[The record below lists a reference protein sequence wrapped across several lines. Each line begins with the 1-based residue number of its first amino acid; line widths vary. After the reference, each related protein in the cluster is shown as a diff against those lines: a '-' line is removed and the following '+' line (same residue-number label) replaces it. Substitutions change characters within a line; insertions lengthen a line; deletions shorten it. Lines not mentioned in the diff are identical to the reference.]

1 FGVAYALTG
10 LLQSFAFAFVFLF
23 ACGIASTI
31 YYVPLISVT
40 QREAPDFIRGRVMA
54 SRFLLAQ
61 AGLLGGMAISGP
73 LTDRLGAP
81 LVFLTAGTL
90 LGTTH
95 AAAAVTAARPLNV
108 IGAGLLLAVV
118 WFNRRIPGAILFGA
132 GLTLNLIVI
141 LAFGGRMPVL
151 LPRDIDPNS
160 AVLAVLKGGL
170 DPLHVA
176 LQQPQGLWFLGD
188 VFAIPGIA
196 GHASLVSI
204 GDLLMAAG
212 VAWLIIRC
220 SQRERSLQAAYGP
233 SPSR

>member
-1 FGVAYALTG
+1 MFLFFAVIAGALAVAVLIG
-10 LLQSFAFAFVFLF
+10 GDVRRLSQLRLRHLELLLAAFA
-23 ACGIASTI
+23 AK
-31 YYVPLISVT
+31 ISV
-40 QREAPDFIRGRVMA
+40 A
-54 SRFLLAQ
+54 
-61 AGLLGGMAISGP
+61 
-73 LTDRLGAP
+73 
-81 LVFLTAGTL
+81 L

-176 LQQPQGLWFLGD
+176 LQQPEGLWFLGD
-188 VFAIPGIA
+188 VFAIPGIG

-220 SQRERSLQAAYGP
+220 SRREPALQAAYGP

>member
-1 FGVAYALTG
+1 
-10 LLQSFAFAFVFLF
+10 VFLF
-23 ACGIASTI
+23 FGVIAAALAIAVLIGGDIRRLSQ
-31 YYVPLISVT
+31 LRLRHLELLLAAFAAKISV
-40 QREAPDFIRGRVMA
+40 A
-54 SRFLLAQ
+54 
-61 AGLLGGMAISGP
+61 
-73 LTDRLGAP
+73 
-81 LVFLTAGTL
+81 L

-95 AAAAVTAARPLNV
+95 AAAAVNAARPLNV
-108 IGAGLLLAVV
+108 IGAVLLLAVV

-141 LAFGGRMPVL
+141 IAFGGRMPVL
-151 LPRDIDPNS
+151 LPGDIDPNS

-176 LQQPQGLWFLGD
+176 LQHPQGLWFLGD
-188 VFAIPGIA
+188 ILAIPGFG

-220 SQRERSLQAAYGP
+220 SQREPSLQAAYDA

>member
-1 FGVAYALTG
+1 MFLFFAVIAGALAVAVLIG
-10 LLQSFAFAFVFLF
+10 GDVRRLSQLRLRHLELLLAAFA
-23 ACGIASTI
+23 AK
-31 YYVPLISVT
+31 ISV
-40 QREAPDFIRGRVMA
+40 A
-54 SRFLLAQ
+54 
-61 AGLLGGMAISGP
+61 
-73 LTDRLGAP
+73 
-81 LVFLTAGTL
+81 L

-176 LQQPQGLWFLGD
+176 LPHPQGLWFLGD
-188 VFAIPGIA
+188 IFAIPGIG

-233 SPSR
+233 SPSP

>member
-1 FGVAYALTG
+1 MFLFFAVIAGALAVAVLIG
-10 LLQSFAFAFVFLF
+10 GDVRRLSQLRLRHLELLLAAFA
-23 ACGIASTI
+23 AK
-31 YYVPLISVT
+31 ISV
-40 QREAPDFIRGRVMA
+40 A
-54 SRFLLAQ
+54 
-61 AGLLGGMAISGP
+61 
-73 LTDRLGAP
+73 
-81 LVFLTAGTL
+81 L

-141 LAFGGRMPVL
+141 LVFGGRMPVL

-176 LQQPQGLWFLGD
+176 LPHPQGLWFLGD
-188 VFAIPGIA
+188 ILAIPGIG

-220 SQRERSLQAAYGP
+220 SQREPSLQAAYGP

>member
-1 FGVAYALTG
+1 MFLFFAVIAGALAVAVLIG
-10 LLQSFAFAFVFLF
+10 GDVRRLSQLRLRHLELLLAAFA
-23 ACGIASTI
+23 AK
-31 YYVPLISVT
+31 ISV
-40 QREAPDFIRGRVMA
+40 A
-54 SRFLLAQ
+54 
-61 AGLLGGMAISGP
+61 
-73 LTDRLGAP
+73 
-81 LVFLTAGTL
+81 L

-176 LQQPQGLWFLGD
+176 LPHPQGLWFLGD
-188 VFAIPGIA
+188 ILAIPGIG

-220 SQRERSLQAAYGP
+220 SQREPSLQAAYGP